1 MTRREFVP
9 ACVSVA
15 ALASVGVAQPPTEKT
30 ELSFSPVDGAP
41 LGKTPREALI
51 LHNEWR
57 LREEATAGNHGSE
70 FSRSAFDV
78 GDWYQTSVP
87 TTVLGALIR
96 HGVYPDPY
104 VGLNNLRIPD
114 ASIEHSRRFH
124 LDQYSHLP
132 DRSNP
137 WNSPYWFRTEFRLPE
152 HLQGRTVWLHF
163 DGLNYRADI
172 WLNGEQIG
180 HAEQVAGMFQRF
192 CFDVSPL
199 VAAVESNALAVRI
212 HPLDTPGDPIH
223 EQVGGL
229 AGGFGPNGGDG
240 EILRNVT
247 QYCTIGWDWIAASR
261 DRNVGIWQ
269 HVWLEATG
277 AVAVRDPAAFV
288 DLDLDAGTARFT
300 VKTKLQNSGREDTS
314 IELRVHME
322 PENFKGNG
330 FQFRTHQVVR
340 GGTSDEIAL
349 DAHDH
354 PELVIRDPV
363 LWWPVGYGDQALYR
377 LTVEAWV
384 GGALSSSASANV
396 GIRKVGTHI
405 LPSGGR
411 AFSVNGRTIRMTGG
425 AWIPDFLLSWSAQR
439 YRDEVRLMAE
449 GNHTIVRVNGCGIV
463 PPDVFFDEC
472 DRRGLLVWQDFSRTS
487 IASDARKDKLR
498 SNDPLP
504 CDAALLLAN
513 MKDCIARVRS
523 HPSLLLWCGCNEAV
537 PQPDFGK
544 PMQNEVLP
552 AADPLGLWLP
562 SSGSDPAWERE
573 PIRTWSGG
581 LYALA
586 LAARYYGLY
595 ATDEHFTCKNEIGLA
610 SPPPINSIRRAI
622 PDFGRPDANSFPLNQ
637 AFGYHDATSEM
648 YRTTHRLI
656 RSQIGEASGINE
668 YLWMADLFNGAGYRN
683 IFEAANQARPRNAG
697 THLWK
702 VNAAWPSMMWQVF
715 DWYLRPNAGYYG
727 MRSACKPLHVQY
739 SPVDYSIHVVSTRNA
754 VQRGLSVVATIFD
767 IAGKQLH
774 SQTWS
779 VNADADANTRVG
791 GLPSFV
797 GNGHL
802 CFVGLTLSD
811 AAGREVDR
819 CVTVLQK
826 DAVWKELL
834 QLAPADVEARVLEHI
849 SEGTETTMRVA
860 IRNVSGVAS
869 VNTWVEVLRGEGGEE
884 LLPSFWSNN
893 GLTLLPGES
902 REMTVRFRSNL
913 LRGAEAH
920 LMCEGWNARPREI
933 RVRGNR
939 IVKRRLRVTS
949 VVVQHEGD
957 TAVATIRARQKGTG
971 GLRITNWPVRI
982 FAGGQFLRTVRLGT
996 AANSEATARITI
1008 DSRFAGADITATA

>member
-9 ACVSVA
+9 ACVGVA
-15 ALASVGVAQPPTEKT
+15 ALAPAGVAAVGAENTQ
-30 ELSFSPVDGAP
+30 LSFSPVDAVP
-41 LGKTPREALI
+41 LGKTPAGAMV
-51 LHNEWR
+51 LHEGWAM
-57 LREEATAGNHGSE
+57 REEAIAGNRGPE
-70 FSRSAFDV
+70 FSRANFNA

-87 TTVLGALIR
+87 TTALSTLIR

-114 ASIEHSRRFH
+114 ASIEHSQRFH

-132 DRSNP
+132 DKSNP
-137 WNSPYWFRTEFRLPE
+137 WSKPYWFRTEFRLPA
-152 HLQGRTVWLHF
+152 HFKGKTVWLHL
-163 DGLNYRADI
+163 DGLNYRADV

-192 CFDVSPL
+192 CFDVSRL
-199 VAAVESNALAVRI
+199 VATGGTNALAVRI
-212 HPLDTPGDPIH
+212 HPLDTPGDPVH

-288 DLDLDAGTARFT
+288 DVDGDGSTARLT
-300 VKTKLQNSGREDTS
+300 VKTKLQNSNQQDTS
-314 IELRVHME
+314 VDLRVRIE
-322 PENFKGNG
+322 PEDFKGKG
-330 FQFRTHQVVR
+330 FQFHTHQVVR
-340 GGTSDEIAL
+340 GGISEEITL
-349 DAHDH
+349 NDREQ
-354 PELVIRDPV
+354 PELLMRDPV
-363 LWWPVGYGDQALYR
+363 LWWPVGYGNQALYR

-384 GGALSSSASANV
+384 GGALSSSASVNV
-396 GIRKVGTHI
+396 GILKVGTHI

-411 AFSVNGRTIRMTGG
+411 AFTVNGRTIRMTGG
-425 AWIPDFLLSWSAQR
+425 AWIPDFLLTWSAQR

-449 GNHTIVRVNGCGIV
+449 GNHTVVRVNGCGIV

-537 PQPDFGK
+537 PQQDFGE

-552 AADPLGLWLP
+552 ATDPLRLWLP

-581 LYALA
+581 PYALA
-586 LAARYYGLY
+586 LAARYHGLY

-610 SPPPINSIRRAI
+610 SPPPINSMRRAI
-622 PDFGRPDANSFPLNQ
+622 PNFGQPDANSFPLNQ

-656 RSQIGEASGINE
+656 HSQIGEASGINE
-668 YLWMADLFNGAGYRN
+668 YLWMADLFNAAGYRN

-715 DWYLRPNAGYYG
+715 DWYLRPNAGYYS
-727 MRSACKPLHVQY
+727 MRSACQPMHVQY
-739 SPVDYSIHVVSTRNA
+739 SPVDYSIQVVSTRDA
-754 VQRGLSVVATIFD
+754 VQRALRVAAAIFD
-767 IAGKQLH
+767 VAGKQVF
-774 SQTWS
+774 SQSWT
-779 VNADADANTRVG
+779 VDAAADTNTRVG
-791 GLPSFV
+791 VLPSFV
-797 GNGHL
+797 GDGRL
-802 CFVGLTLSD
+802 FFVGLTLSD
-811 AAGREVDR
+811 AAGREMDR
-819 CVTVLQK
+819 CRTVLQK
-826 DAVWKELL
+826 DAMWKELL
-834 QLAPADVEARVLEHI
+834 QMAPADVETRVLEQT
-849 SEGTETTMRVA
+849 SEDAETMMRVA
-860 IRNVSGVAS
+860 VRNASGVVA
-869 VNTWVEVLRGEGGEE
+869 VNTWVEVLRGAGGEE
-884 LLPSFWSNN
+884 LLPSFWSDN
-893 GLTLLPGES
+893 GFTLLPGES
-902 REMTVRFRSNL
+902 RDLTVRFRSKL
-913 LRGAEAH
+913 LRTADAH
-920 LMCEGWNARPREI
+920 LVCEGWNARPREI
-933 RVRGNR
+933 RVRGNQV
-939 IVKRRLRVTS
+939 VKRRLRVTGLDI
-949 VVVQHEGD
+949 QQEGD
-957 TAVATIRARQKGTG
+957 TAVAIIKARQEGRPG
-971 GLRITNWPVRI
+971 PRITNWPLRI
-982 FAGGQFLRTVRLGT
+982 FARGELLRTVRLGT
-996 AANSEATARITI
+996 PANGEALARIII
-1008 DSRFAGADITATA
+1008 DRRLRSGDITIRV